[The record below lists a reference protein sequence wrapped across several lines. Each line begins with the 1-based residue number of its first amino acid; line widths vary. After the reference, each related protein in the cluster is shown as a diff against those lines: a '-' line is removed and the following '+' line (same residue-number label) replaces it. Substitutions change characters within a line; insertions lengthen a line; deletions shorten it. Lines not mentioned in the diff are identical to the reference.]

1 MTALLHD
8 IHIGVQ
14 RTAGTTPASAF
25 AIRNFLLKSFEDA
38 LSRIDEDVLILGD
51 LFDGYD
57 IPKYDLLKT
66 YKIIDDW
73 LIRSRKQLT
82 LVVGNHDCSNDSSKL
97 SSFAFLAGLFEDRCQ
112 VTYIDKPTL
121 LSDGCTYIIP
131 HLLNQDLLD
140 EAIKAIPECKVVL
153 FHANYDNFFAR
164 ESDHSLNVSKEQAE
178 AIPAEVVYFAHM
190 HNASTHLDGKVIVGG
205 NQWPSSV
212 SDCMDGNDKF
222 MTRFDG
228 TMRRMALTWDS
239 SKGYAEVDWRNPV
252 KVEAQ
257 FVRMVGHC
265 PPESAAEMANVIAKY
280 RKDSTAFVVTNA
292 VRVSDNEEAEE
303 LTLASLEAVNAF
315 DVMDAVK
322 KLLTAE
328 EISILENL
336 K

>member
-25 AIRNFLLKSFEDA
+25 AIRNYLLSAFEDC
-38 LSRIDEDVLILGD
+38 LYGIDEDLIILGD

-73 LIRSRKQLT
+73 LTIKGQQLT
-82 LVVGNHDCSNDSSKL
+82 LVVGNHDASNDSSKL
-97 SSFAFLAGLFEDRCQ
+97 SSFAFLAGLFESHPNVQ
-112 VTYIDKPTL
+112 YVDKPVTL
-121 LSDGCTYIIP
+121 CNGMHIIP

-140 EAIKAIPECKVVL
+140 EAIKSIPECKIVL

-178 AIPAEVVYFAHM
+178 AIPAELLYFAHM
-190 HNASTHLDGKVIVGG
+190 HNASTHLGGKVIVGG

-212 SDCMDGNDKF
+212 SDCLDGNDKF

-228 TMRRMALTWDS
+228 TMRRMTQTWDS
-239 SKGYAEVDWRNPV
+239 AKGYAEVDWRNPV
-252 KVEAQ
+252 KVESQ

-265 PPESAAEMANVIAKY
+265 PPESAADMANVVAKY
-280 RKDSTAFVVTNA
+280 RKDSDAFVVTNA
-292 VRVSDNEEAEE
+292 VRVSDNEEAAE

-322 KLLTAE
+322 RLLTTE